1 MDNVEL
7 LPEDHRILGVELFNK
22 TWGLMDKTDRTPT
35 DDATMLDFAHASSYH
50 WSFCG
55 TVVNQQRGY
64 WLISRVYAVLGI
76 PDACLLFAKLCRECT
91 ETGLSEMEDFDIAFS
106 FEALARAYALNGEL
120 KKTAE
125 MFRSA
130 VEAGNLIKD
139 EEDQEIFVESLHS
152 GVLTQI
158 EKLLEN

>member
-1 MDNVEL
+1 MNDVEL
-7 LPEDHRILGVELFNK
+7 SQEVHRSLGVELFNK
-22 TWGLMDKTDRTPT
+22 TWDFMDKTERTPAE
-35 DDATMLDFAHASSYH
+35 DATMLEFAHASAYH

-76 PDACLLFAKLCRECT
+76 PDACLLFAKLCREST
-91 ETGLSEMEDFDIAFS
+91 RSGINEMKDFDVAFS

-125 MFRSA
+125 MFKSA
-130 VEAGNLIKD
+130 IEAGKLIKD
-139 EEDQEIFVESLHS
+139 EEDRKIFSESLNS
-152 GVLTQI
+152 GVLTQFG
-158 EKLLEN
+158 

>member
-1 MDNVEL
+1 MNDVEL
-7 LPEDHRILGVELFNK
+7 SPEVHRSLGIELFNQ
-22 TWGLMDKTDRTPT
+22 TWGLMDKTDRTPSE
-35 DDATMLDFAHASSYH
+35 DATMLEFAHASAYH

-76 PDACLLFAKLCRECT
+76 PDASLLFAKLCREST
-91 ETGLSEMEDFDIAFS
+91 ESGLSEMEDFDIAFS

-125 MFRSA
+125 MFKSA
-130 VEAGNLIKD
+130 IEAGNMIKD
-139 EEDQEIFVESLHS
+139 EEDRKIFSESLKS
-152 GVLTQI
+152 GVLTQFG
-158 EKLLEN
+158 

>member
-1 MDNVEL
+1 MDDLEL
-7 LPEDHRILGVELFNK
+7 SPETHRSLGIELFNK
-22 TWGLMDKTDRTPT
+22 TWDLMDKTDRTPT
-35 DDATMLDFAHASSYH
+35 EDATMLELAHASAYH

-64 WLISRVYAVLGI
+64 WLISRVYAVLVI

-91 ETGLSEMEDFDIAFS
+91 ESGLSEMEDFDVAFS

-125 MFRSA
+125 MFKSA
-130 VEAGNLIKD
+130 IEAGNLMKD
-139 EEDQEIFVESLHS
+139 EEDRKIFSESLNS
-152 GVLTQI
+152 GVLTQFG
-158 EKLLEN
+158 

>member
-1 MDNVEL
+1 MNDVEL
-7 LPEDHRILGVELFNK
+7 SAEVHRSLGVDLFNR
-22 TWGLMDKTDRTPT
+22 TWELMDKPDRTPT
-35 DDATMLDFAHASSYH
+35 EDATMLEFAHSSAYH

-76 PDACLLFAKLCRECT
+76 PDGCLLFAKLCRENT
-91 ETGLSEMEDFDIAFS
+91 ESGINEMADFDVAFS

-125 MFRSA
+125 MFKSA
-130 VEAGNLIKD
+130 VEAGKLIKD
-139 EEDQEIFVESLHS
+139 EEDRKIFSESLNS
-152 GVLTQI
+152 GVLTQFG
-158 EKLLEN
+158 